1 MLNYRYSSI
10 QLMAYILAII
20 ALFIPFSAQAGGFL
34 SGFSQ
39 SFMEVG
45 TEIMNDPYNVHKQKY
60 NNANKKLAAVEEI
73 VKKQALVAQ
82 EIETHKKNL
91 TALMR
96 EYNAAK

>member
-1 MLNYRYSSI
+1 MFNCRYSRIPLIAS
-10 QLMAYILAII
+10 LLVII
-20 ALFIPFSAQAGGFL
+20 ALCIPLSAQAGGFL

-60 NNANKKLAAVEEI
+60 NHANKKLVAVEEI